1 MSCVETLDRWL
12 SKCPRPAESVP
23 SVMVNLP
30 PDGEMDR
37 ELLRAALKDTFAVIP
52 GDPIPPGLL
61 PDIHDAGL
69 DPDEYR
75 WFDLDDV
82 KMENGVSGRE
92 PEEGFH
98 MASRDSREEGG

>member
-1 MSCVETLDRWL
+1 MSSVETLDRWL

-37 ELLRAALKDTFAVIP
+37 ELLRAAPRDTFVVIL
-52 GDPIPPGLL
+52 GGPIPPALL
-61 PDIHDAGL
+61 PNIHDAGL
-69 DPDEYR
+69 DPEEYR
-75 WFDLDDV
+75 CFGLDAV
-82 KMENGVSGRE
+82 AENGVSGRE